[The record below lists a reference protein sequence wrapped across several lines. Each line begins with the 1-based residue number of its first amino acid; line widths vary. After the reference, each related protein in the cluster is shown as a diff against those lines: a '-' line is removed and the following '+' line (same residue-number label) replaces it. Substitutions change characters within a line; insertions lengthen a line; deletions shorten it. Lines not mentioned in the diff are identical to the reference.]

1 MVMEWVVLS
10 FKRLANCQIGLK
22 HLWFWSGFCCLSL
35 LFIFKIVLKKRS
47 LSLPLV
53 EKSRVNLWSYPFN
66 PLKKKGRSHNCQVT
80 NVRPEIKMRL
90 KQGCQYRIWGRIG
103 LATGT
108 IYFGYRSI
116 LVYRFG
122 FIVIFYIYKYIYIY
136 ICMYVCV
143 CVYIYYNKYKSL
155 P

>member
-1 MVMEWVVLS
+1 MLNWIEAFMVMEWVVLS

-35 LFIFKIVLKKRS
+35 LFIFKIVLKNRS

-80 NVRPEIKMRL
+80 NVRARNKDEVKARMSISYMRL
-90 KQGCQYRIWGRIG
+90 YRFSHWYDIFWIPVN
-103 LATGT
+103 TGVP
-108 IYFGYRSI
+108 FR
-116 LVYRFG
+116 VYRYFL
-122 FIVIFYIYKYIYIY
+122 Y
-136 ICMYVCV
+136 
-143 CVYIYYNKYKSL
+143 L
-155 P
+155 